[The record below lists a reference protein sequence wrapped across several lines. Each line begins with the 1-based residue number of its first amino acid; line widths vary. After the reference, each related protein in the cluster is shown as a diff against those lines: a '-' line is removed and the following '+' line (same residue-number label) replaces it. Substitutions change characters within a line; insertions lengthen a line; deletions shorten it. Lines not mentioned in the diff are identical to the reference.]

1 MILVDSDVIIDL
13 FRDYSPAVA
22 WLDSLEQSEI
32 VLPGFVVME
41 LIQGTRT
48 KPELARVETI
58 LAPFKVI
65 WPTPEVCSQALTV
78 FARVYLSHNLG
89 LLDALI
95 GQLAVSLDEPLVTFN
110 QRHYAAIPQLRTVQ
124 PYDRL

>member
-13 FRDYSPAVA
+13 FRDYSPAVE

-48 KPELARVETI
+48 KIELARVQGI

-65 WPTPEVCSQALTV
+65 WPTPEVCSQALAV
-78 FARVYLSHNLG
+78 FAQFYLGHNLG
-89 LLDALI
+89 ILDALI
-95 GQLAVSLDEPLVTFN
+95 GQLAVSLNEPLITFN
-110 QRHYAAIPQLRTVQ
+110 QKHYAAIPTLRTVQ
-124 PYDRL
+124 PYTRT